1 MQFIWLLISYLKDS
15 VASRAMSKEEKRQ
28 LGQSLGRLPPEKLSK
43 AIQIIAQEN
52 PSLNTFADQVEI
64 DIEAQVYFHFYPN
77 SLWTMLVF
85 EVVVGCLAKLWLAA

>member
-1 MQFIWLLISYLKDS
+1 
-15 VASRAMSKEEKRQ
+15 MSKEEKRQ

-52 PSLNTFADQVEI
+52 PSLNTFTDQVEI

-77 SLWTMLVF
+77 SLWTMLLF
-85 EVVVGCLAKLWLAA
+85 EVVVGDLAKLWLAA